1 MAEHKRFRRDRF
13 TEPQMPAF
21 EWKRGECLALA
32 RQGCTMCFGLGQ
44 AVQSR
49 AGQNEVCKCV
59 LRAIFRAC
67 FARFRQCAS
76 KGKYLSR
83 VSMESNPGRQRKSG
97 WGYRNEEYMADF
109 ILVARRTL
117 SEASWRI
124 FKYHFLLGAD
134 WKLCCRKLK
143 IDRGAF
149 FHEVYRIE
157 ERLGRAFRETQPYG
171 LFPVDEY
178 FGVVSRPVARTSAA

>member
-1 MAEHKRFRRDRF
+1 MTEMSLRR
-13 TEPQMPAF
+13 
-21 EWKRGECLALA
+21 RGECLALA
-32 RQGCTMCFGLGQ
+32 KQGCVSCLGLGIK
-44 AVQSR
+44 VGR
-49 AGQNEVCKCV
+49 AGQVDACKCV

-76 KGKYLSR
+76 KEKYLSR
-83 VSMESNPGRQRKSG
+83 VSMESNAGRQRKSA

-109 ILVARRTL
+109 CLLAERTL
-117 SEASWRI
+117 GSGSLAMKVFR
-124 FKYHFLLGAD
+124 YHMLLGAD

-143 IDRGAF
+143 LDRGNF

-157 ERLGRAFRETQPYG
+157 EALGRAFRDTQPYG

-178 FGVVSRPVARTSAA
+178 FGGASRPCPAGAHATSAA

>member
-1 MAEHKRFRRDRF
+1 MKIWRDRPAE
-13 TEPQMPAF
+13 EPKPAF
-21 EWKRGECLALA
+21 EWKPGECLALA
-32 RQGCTMCFGLGQ
+32 RQGCRHCLWLGK
-44 AVQSR
+44 VLLGR
-49 AGQNEVCKCV
+49 AEEKQPCNCV

-76 KGKYLSR
+76 KEKYLSR
-83 VSMESNPGRQRKSG
+83 VSVEANPGRQRKSA
-97 WGYRNEEYMADF
+97 WGYRNEEFMADF
-109 ILVARRTL
+109 CLLAERTL
-117 SEASWRI
+117 GANSLGLKV
-124 FKYHFLLGAD
+124 FNYHMLLGAD